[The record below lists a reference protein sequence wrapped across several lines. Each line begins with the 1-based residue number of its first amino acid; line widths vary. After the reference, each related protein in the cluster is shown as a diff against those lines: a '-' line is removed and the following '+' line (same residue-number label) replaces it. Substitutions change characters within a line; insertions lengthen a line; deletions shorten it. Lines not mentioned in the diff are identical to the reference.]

1 MRRSFS
7 LLLFT
12 MIGFT
17 ARAES
22 TVIDYMSRIG
32 EIYVVVA
39 CIAVIFLGIVFYL
52 VSLDQKLTKLEQHIK
67 DEQ

>member
-1 MRRSFS
+1 MT
-7 LLLFT
+7 LH
-12 MIGFT
+12 
-17 ARAES
+17 AQQPA
-22 TVIDYMSRIG
+22 IDFLSRIG

-52 VSLDQKLTKLEQHIK
+52 VRLDSKLTKLEQHIN

>member
-1 MRRSFS
+1 M
-7 LLLFT
+7 LVLVATGL
-12 MIGFT
+12 
-17 ARAES
+17 RAEGP
-22 TVIDYMSRIG
+22 VIDFLSRIG

-52 VSLDQKLTKLEQHIK
+52 VRLDKKLTKLEQHIN